1 MISKSSFKSSLST
14 SVKDRYT
21 PGQLYQLIDVY
32 CKSEDCCLFLEMIEP
47 GTLTLQDVVRPT
59 HWHMKV
65 LHKGKIEYRD
75 TSMTSL
81 IELLYELVNQNDNP

>member
-1 MISKSSFKSSLST
+1 MMSKSSFKSALST

-21 PGQLYQLIDVY
+21 PGQLYKLVDAY
-32 CKSEDCCLFLEMIEP
+32 GKSEDCCLFIEMIAP
-47 GTLTLQDVVRPT
+47 GTLTLQEVVRPN

-65 LHKGKIEYRD
+65 LYKGKIEYRD

-81 IELLYELVNQNDNP
+81 IELPYELVKQDNNP